1 MADTSDRA
9 ASWPPRIRRG
19 SLRRRWFVAITILGG
34 ATALLAAAAVVALR
48 DTGRQLA
55 SYNEQVLP
63 DVAKSLELAER
74 VSHLAATAPYVAE
87 AAIASK
93 LNQESAELKKLQA
106 EVDRQA
112 GSPSLRTQ
120 TSDLAPVLSALQS
133 SIDELIQV
141 KREDL
146 FLREDLRAQLFVL
159 DELAAQARGARPACP
174 VSVELASRTAQL
186 AAGAV
191 SAAEVE
197 QLREEFAASLGR
209 SAGVRGARC
218 GTGRL
223 AATAAA
229 IFKLRLSVL
238 AQEDRKAY
246 LLAYTR
252 VLSDAVTTSVDRH
265 VARIERE
272 LSERQAAIRLAIRT
286 GTTGIAIVSAV
297 ALVVLLGTAFVVRRS
312 LAQLDSVTSA
322 MTSLAA
328 RDAHGPPPE
337 AAGHD
342 EVAQLIAAFD
352 VFRDNALA
360 MRGMAASLSEQTRLL
375 ETVFDSI
382 NDGLSVFDRDR
393 RLVAWNPRYL
403 ELLELPASAV
413 RAGSRLEDIQALLQ
427 LQAKPA
433 ADAPGSALGEW
444 NARRARSPHSLEATL
459 PSGRVL
465 SLRSQPMP
473 DGGFVTLYSD
483 LTERRAVDAQLRQ
496 SQKMEVLGQ
505 LTGGV
510 AHDFNNLL
518 AAIMSNLQLLEAE
531 ASLSPAVQR
540 IVGRAAKAS
549 ERAASLTRRM
559 LAFARRQ
566 PLSPEPVDVDAVI
579 AELRD
584 LVKHSAGH
592 AIRIEMSHGAG
603 GALVSIDRG
612 QLENA
617 LLNLTLNA
625 GAAMPDGGQLRFVT
639 RLVDAGAR
647 VHPAGAAV
655 EIEVADTGVGMSDA
669 VRERIFEPFFTTKRS
684 EGSGLGLSIVYG
696 FVKQSGGDIRVAS
709 RPGAGTSFTIL
720 LPVLAEAGARPHAP
734 ASPSS
739 QVPPGLRILLVEDDD
754 DVRPALVDV
763 LQRLQAEVL
772 AARSRPEAVEALRA
786 HAVDLVLSDVGLGP
800 QGDGLS
806 LRTWVLEHCPGT
818 PVVVMSGLPSDLLAQ
833 RYEGSTRVPILRK
846 PFTADELAAAVSAA
860 LEAASDA

>member
-1 MADTSDRA
+1 MAA
-9 ASWPPRIRRG
+9 ASDNAGRFPLRIRRG

-34 ATALLAAAAVVALR
+34 ATALLAAAGVVALR

-106 EVDRQA
+106 EVGRQA
-112 GSPSLRTQ
+112 VSPSLRAQ
-120 TSDLAPVLSALQS
+120 TSDLSPVLSALQT
-133 SIDELIQV
+133 SIDELIRV

-159 DELAAQARGARPACP
+159 DELRTRARAARPACP
-174 VSVELASRTAQL
+174 ASIELASRTAQL
-186 AAGAV
+186 AAGALGTT
-191 SAAEVE
+191 EVD
-197 QLREEFAASLGR
+197 QLRDEFAASLG
-209 SAGVRGARC
+209 AMRGPDAARC
-218 GTGRL
+218 EADRL
-223 AATAAA
+223 SAAATA
-229 IFKLRLSVL
+229 IFGLRRSVL

-252 VLSDAVTTSVDRH
+252 VLSDSVTASANRH

-272 LSERQAAIRLAIRT
+272 LSERQAAIQLAIRT
-286 GTTGIAIVSAV
+286 GTMGIAIVSAV

-312 LAQLDSVTSA
+312 LAQLDSVTRA

-328 RDAHGPPPE
+328 RDAHGGAGE
-337 AAGHD
+337 AASHD

-382 NDGLSVFDRDR
+382 NDGLSVFDRDH

-413 RAGSRLEDIQALLQ
+413 RAGSRLEDIQALVRLEV
-427 LQAKPA
+427 KPA
-433 ADAPGSALGEW
+433 ADAPGSAIGEW

-459 PSGRVL
+459 GSGRIL

-473 DGGFVTLYSD
+473 DGGFVTLYGD

-566 PLSPEPVDVDAVI
+566 PLRPEAVDVDAAI

-625 GAAMPDGGQLRFVT
+625 GAAMPHGGELRFVT
-639 RLVDAGAR
+639 RVVDAGER
-647 VHPAGAAV
+647 VHPAGMAV

-696 FVKQSGGDIRVAS
+696 FVKQSGGDVRVAS
-709 RPGAGTSFTIL
+709 RPGEGTRFTIV
-720 LPVLAEAGARPHAP
+720 LPVLAQAPVRLPAP
-734 ASPSS
+734 ASAAS
-739 QVPPGLRILLVEDDD
+739 QVP
-754 DVRPALVDV
+754 
-763 LQRLQAEVL
+763 
-772 AARSRPEAVEALRA
+772 
-786 HAVDLVLSDVGLGP
+786 
-800 QGDGLS
+800 
-806 LRTWVLEHCPGT
+806 
-818 PVVVMSGLPSDLLAQ
+818 
-833 RYEGSTRVPILRK
+833 
-846 PFTADELAAAVSAA
+846 
-860 LEAASDA
+860 